1 MKKQLHLRKIKLAR
15 SALDR
20 AIVYHEFL
28 INIDYEKID
37 DIGLMVDAQQTEND
51 AKNELL
57 AAVELIEEME

>member
-1 MKKQLHLRKIKLAR
+1 MKKHLHLRKIKLAR
-15 SALDR
+15 SALDI
-20 AIVYHEFL
+20 ATMYHEFL
-28 INIDYEKID
+28 INIDYEKTD